1 MIEKTQYIKNIAQ
14 DPEETDVFDSLRKLI
29 VKHGV

>member
-1 MIEKTQYIKNIAQ
+1 MAQ

-29 VKHGV
+29 VKHGDKSSKSRK